1 MLQITFI
8 LFLIIIIG
16 VLFWVRK
23 LSKLNKELIVRQKE
37 LENINH
43 QLNLKNSKN
52 KKILET
58 ADTQSKQ
65 LENSYLQLEQQKN
78 QFENI
83 FNNTPIPILIVSKE
97 SHKILF
103 ANESASVTYKMPKDK
118 LINSDINILYTRETQ
133 REDIIQA
140 TAKDGSLYNY
150 RTRYILQDGSRI
162 NALLSIIPINYNGV
176 ASNLGVISDITPLIE
191 YQVKLK
197 AAEQKALIATK
208 SKSEFLA
215 NMSHE
220 IRTPMNAVIGFADL
234 LSHLIKDPIQKDYLY
249 SIQTGGKALLT
260 IINDILDLSK
270 IEAGKFQIDK
280 EVTNPKKLFLE
291 MNTIFHSKIN
301 QKNLIFNIEID
312 ETLPKAIII
321 DNVRIRQILINL
333 IGNAIKF
340 TENGT
345 ITLKITSIIKNNI
358 ENQIDLQ
365 IEVIDT
371 GRGIP
376 KQYQKSIFGAFE
388 QTNKNDATTFG
399 GTGLGLAI
407 CSKLSK
413 LMNGSIDVQSEVNKG
428 TTFAVMLKDIEVSLL
443 ETLDCNEQNNED
455 ILFKKAKILV
465 VDDVATNRK
474 LVHSLLLNTQL
485 DIIEAVNGQEAID
498 VIEKSN
504 DIDLVL
510 MDLRMPIMNGYQS
523 TAKIKEIEDKKHI
536 PIIAFTA
543 SVMDDELKKVEKI
556 GFNGY
561 LRKPIVYKDLENTLK
576 KYLKYKIIENNKLDI
591 LTISLSDEAKANI
604 QKTLDKLN
612 GVLSD
617 ELINIKDKGD
627 FSLIKSFAIKL
638 KDLGKDNL
646 LDIIVNYANNI
657 LIAIESFDIDTVNN
671 LLNGYKNISD
681 KLENLK

>member
-197 AAEQKALIATK
+197 KAEQKALIATK